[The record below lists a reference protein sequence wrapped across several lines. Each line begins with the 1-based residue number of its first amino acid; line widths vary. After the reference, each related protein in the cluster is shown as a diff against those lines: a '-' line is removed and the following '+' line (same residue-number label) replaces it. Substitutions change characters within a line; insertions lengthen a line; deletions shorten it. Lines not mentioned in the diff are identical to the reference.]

1 MLSVY
6 RINFYI
12 LYLLLYLYII
22 TTTSSGKDGRV
33 MKYDTGGINIVRLGK
48 ISELSDLSLQPYTLE
63 SQGECSCSGGMCV
76 CVEVT
81 ITILI

>member
-22 TTTSSGKDGRV
+22 TTTSGKDGRV
-33 MKYDTGGINIVRLGK
+33 IKHDTGGINIVRLGK

-63 SQGECSCSGGMCV
+63 SQGECSCSGGGGVCV
-76 CVEVT
+76 CVWR
-81 ITILI
+81 